1 MSGARGCFNCGGFGH
16 QAANCPKAGTPTCL
30 AIALTLVQA
39 AAAMVGDS
47 PARSATAA
55 ANPATL
61 RAHVLRPQEA
71 TLAMEVEAEAVA
83 IILLLVAEA
92 RRLAIPAV
100 V

>member
-1 MSGARGCFNCGGFGH
+1 
-16 QAANCPKAGTPTCL
+16 
-30 AIALTLVQA
+30 
-39 AAAMVGDS
+39 MVGDS

-71 TLAMEVEAEAVA
+71 TLAMEAEAEVVA

-92 RRLAIPAV
+92 RRLGLSLLCPSYIVLIRHTQLYLRWCRSSVARLRSGL
-100 V
+100 